1 MIRCGITGH
10 TGVLGKNIIDFFNFN
25 FIKFNGDIRSSED
38 VDDWIKN
45 NKFDII
51 IHLAAIVPVKTVES
65 DYKNAL
71 EVNYNGTKNLVR
83 SINKNNI
90 KLKWFF
96 FSSTSHVYKIKKKP
110 ILIDEKSKK
119 SPYSAYGKTKL
130 YAENYINKYLNKK
143 YRRCIG
149 RIFSFTDKRQN
160 KNYFI
165 PSIKLKIKKNKIY
178 FFNTNH
184 YRDFIDINDICFAIK
199 RLLLLKANGTYNIG
213 TGIGTNLNDIIINMC
228 QRLGRVPIFRKGEI
242 KNSYLIANIEKIK
255 DLGWTPVNNIN
266 DIINKY
272 LS

>member
-65 DYKNAL
+65 DHKNAL

-149 RIFSFTDKRQN
+149 RIFSFTDKKQSED
-160 KNYFI
+160 YFI

-178 FFNTNH
+178 FYNTNH
-184 YRDFIDINDICFAIK
+184 YRDFIDINDICSAMK
-199 RLLLLKANGTYNIG
+199 RLWLLKANGTYNIG
-213 TGIGTNLNDIIINMC
+213 TGIGTNLNDIITTMYK
-228 QRLGRVPIFRKGEI
+228 RSGKVPIFKNRNI
-242 KNSYLIANIEKIK
+242 KTSYLIANIKKIK
-255 DLGWTPVNNIN
+255 ALGWSPKNKIN
-266 DIINKY
+266 DVINKY
-272 LS
+272 LN